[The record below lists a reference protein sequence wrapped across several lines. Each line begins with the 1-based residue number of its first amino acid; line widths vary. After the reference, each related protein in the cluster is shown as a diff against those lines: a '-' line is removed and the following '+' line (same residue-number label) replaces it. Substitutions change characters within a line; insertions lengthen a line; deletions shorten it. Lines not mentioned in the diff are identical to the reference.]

1 MNNLGLQLGPTEFN
15 SWPATPKKKLPGA
28 KQFFPG
34 ELTILTG
41 EFWGGLQGGKKKKKK
56 KKKKN
61 KKTLFIGTAC
71 AFAACQFLIAQFFSL
86 ILFFPPLFLHPR
98 TFLGFKYPHLPSLG
112 DRRLGFTDV
121 QATSRV
127 ELVELTSTG
136 CQTRPNHD
144 EKKKE

>member
-15 SWPATPKKKLPGA
+15 SWPATQKKKLPGA

-41 EFWGGLQGGKKKKKK
+41 EFWGGLQAWKKKKKK
-56 KKKKN
+56 KKYFYWHYVRFCC
-61 KKTLFIGTAC
+61 LP
-71 AFAACQFLIAQFFSL
+71 
-86 ILFFPPLFLHPR
+86 ILDCPIHFTSFFPPLFLHPR

-136 CQTRPNHD
+136 CQTLSNHD